1 MYIERNVRSIGG
13 ECSVYLHVKGRPGA
27 IGTEDALPPEELS
40 ELLAEV
46 EGTTPEAIVEE
57 ISDD

>member
-1 MYIERNVRSIGG
+1 
-13 ECSVYLHVKGRPGA
+13 VYLHVKGRPGA
-27 IGTEDALPPEELS
+27 IGTEDALTPEELS